1 MNPSIVPAGL
11 QDDTARYG
19 ERPALCVFCGAK
31 SGNEA
36 HWALTAFD
44 FGAAVARRGWRLVY
58 GGGRVGLMGALAD
71 GALSAGG
78 EVVGVIPTR
87 LMERELAHRGVARL
101 EVVVD
106 MAARKQR
113 MMAIS
118 DAFAALPGGLGTLD
132 ELFEVLTLR
141 QIGEHTKPSAL
152 LDERG
157 YWQPLLRA
165 CYSMVDAGF
174 VRGDD
179 MAPVIVEPTGGAVL
193 DRLQRALQSA
203 GNY

>member
-1 MNPSIVPAGL
+1 MEPAHAPPAAEVESA
-11 QDDTARYG
+11 ARA
-19 ERPALCVFCGAK
+19 ERPAVCVFCGAR
-31 SGNEA
+31 SGSAA
-36 HWALTAFD
+36 HWSLTAFD

-87 LMERELAHRGVARL
+87 LMERELAHGKVAEL

-113 MMAIS
+113 MLAIS
-118 DAFAALPGGLGTLD
+118 DAFVALPGGLGTLD

-141 QIGEHTKPSAL
+141 QIGDHAKPSAL

-165 CYSMVDAGF
+165 CHAMVDAGF
-174 VRGDD
+174 VPTGDV
-179 MAPVIVEPTGGAVL
+179 ASLIVESDAGVLL
-193 DRLQRALQSA
+193 DRLAAAIAETRRA
-203 GNY
+203 

>member
-1 MNPSIVPAGL
+1 MQPAPADPAAESNGVPRV
-11 QDDTARYG
+11 AR
-19 ERPALCVFCGAK
+19 PTICVFCGAR
-31 SGNEA
+31 SGGAA
-36 HWALTAFD
+36 HWGLTAFD

-87 LMERELAHRGVARL
+87 LMERELAHGKVAEL

-113 MMAIS
+113 MLALS
-118 DAFAALPGGLGTLD
+118 DAFVALPGGLGTLD

-141 QIGEHTKPSAL
+141 QIGDHAKPSAL

-157 YWQPLLRA
+157 YWQPLLQA
-165 CYSMVDAGF
+165 CHAMVDAGF
-174 VRGDD
+174 VPTGDV
-179 MAPVIVEPTGGAVL
+179 ASLIVESDARILLERLEGAIAQT
-193 DRLQRALQSA
+193 RQA
-203 GNY
+203 

>member
-1 MNPSIVPAGL
+1 MRLAVESAGVR
-11 QDDTARYG
+11 DDAVRRG
-19 ERPALCVFCGAK
+19 DRPALCVFCGAK

-87 LMERELAHRGVARL
+87 LMERELAHGGVARR

-113 MMAIS
+113 MMAMS
-118 DAFAALPGGLGTLD
+118 DAFVALPGGLGTLD

-141 QIGEHTKPSAL
+141 QIGQHAKPSAL

-165 CYSMVDAGF
+165 CYAMVDAGF
-174 VRGDD
+174 VRDGDL
-179 MAPVIVEPTGGAVL
+179 APVIVEASADALLDGLARAMAGAG
-193 DRLQRALQSA
+193 R
-203 GNY
+203 G

>member
-1 MNPSIVPAGL
+1 MRLAVESAGVR
-11 QDDTARYG
+11 DDAVRRG
-19 ERPALCVFCGAK
+19 DRPALCVFCGAK

-78 EVVGVIPTR
+78 EVVGVIPTQ
-87 LMERELAHRGVARL
+87 LMERELAHGGVARL

-113 MMAIS
+113 MMAMS
-118 DAFAALPGGLGTLD
+118 DAFVALPGGLGTLD

-141 QIGEHTKPSAL
+141 QIGQHAKPSAL

-165 CYSMVDAGF
+165 CYAMVDAGF
-174 VRGDD
+174 VRDGDL
-179 MAPVIVEPTGGAVL
+179 APVIVEASADALLDGLARAMAGAG
-193 DRLQRALQSA
+193 R
-203 GNY
+203 G